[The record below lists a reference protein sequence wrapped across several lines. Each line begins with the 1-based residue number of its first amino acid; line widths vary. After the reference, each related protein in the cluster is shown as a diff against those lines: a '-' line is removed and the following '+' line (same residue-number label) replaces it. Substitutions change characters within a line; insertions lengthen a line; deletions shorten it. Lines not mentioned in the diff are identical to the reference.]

1 MQHPSVLFSR
11 LERSFAQRWLLWV
24 LLMWAAA
31 ASAFIFQRWGSIH
44 WFALGDTDDNL
55 RLLQVRAWL
64 NGQDWYD
71 LRQYKLN
78 PPLGADIHWTR
89 LIDLPI
95 AALILIGR
103 MFTTPIGAE
112 KFAVAVAPLIPL
124 MVAMTGVALTARR
137 LVDPRAA
144 ALAAFLLIFCQS
156 TMSMFMPLRI
166 DHHGWQLAALAVMMA
181 GLADPKQVRGG
192 MTVGLASAVS
202 MTIGI
207 EMIAYLA
214 IAGAV
219 TALRWIVNPNE
230 RMRLRAYALSLTVGI
245 VAGYFGFASYDNALA
260 RCDALTPVWAYTLV
274 VAGIFLG
281 LLSLSSARSIR
292 GRFAL
297 ATMAGAVLVAGFVL
311 LWPQCA
317 GRPEGVSL
325 ELNQLWLSNIREA
338 KPLYMQSL
346 ATILPASLAALG
358 IIGGLIAVFRAR
370 YKSAWLSIVL
380 LSLCAGALMMW
391 QTRASPAAL
400 MLSVPG
406 ATAFCLMIM
415 GSLRR
420 RLIWPATLLI
430 SALLLIFVSGIGV
443 QIINRMMPISPPKP
457 NMIAVNNANRQCPT
471 LPALRPI
478 AKLPATTIF
487 TFVDLSPRLAAMTHH
502 KAIAGPYHRNGE
514 AILDVQ
520 HAFRGTA
527 DAARAII
534 KRHGATLLLICPNL
548 SESTIYKV
556 QNPDGFYAQLIGG
569 KVPTWLDPMPLPAGS
584 PYKLW
589 RVR

>member
-31 ASAFIFQRWGSIH
+31 GSAFIFQRWGSIH

-89 LIDLPI
+89 LVDLPI

-112 KFAVAVAPLIPL
+112 KFAVAAAPLIPL

-166 DHHGWQLAALAVMMA
+166 DHHGWQLAVLAVMMA

-192 MTVGLASAVS
+192 ITVGLASAIS

-281 LLSLSSARSIR
+281 LLSLSSARSIS

-358 IIGGLIAVFRAR
+358 IIGGLIAVCRAWD
-370 YKSAWLSIVL
+370 KSAWVSVVL

-430 SALLLIFVSGIGV
+430 SGLLLIFVSGIGG
-443 QIINRMMPISPPKP
+443 QIVNRMMPISPPKP
-457 NMIAVNNANRQCPT
+457 NMIVVNNANRQCPT

-527 DAARAII
+527 DSARAII

-556 QNPDGFYAQLIGG
+556 QNPDGFYAQLAAGQ
-569 KVPTWLDPMPLPAGS
+569 VPAWLDPVPLPSGS
-584 PYKLW
+584 PYRLW

>member
-1 MQHPSVLFSR
+1 
-11 LERSFAQRWLLWV
+11 
-24 LLMWAAA
+24 
-31 ASAFIFQRWGSIH
+31 
-44 WFALGDTDDNL
+44 
-55 RLLQVRAWL
+55 
-64 NGQDWYD
+64 
-71 LRQYKLN
+71 
-78 PPLGADIHWTR
+78 
-89 LIDLPI
+89 
-95 AALILIGR
+95 
-103 MFTTPIGAE
+103 
-112 KFAVAVAPLIPL
+112 VAPLIPL

-230 RMRLRAYALSLTVGI
+230 RMRLRAYALSLAVGI

-281 LLSLSSARSIR
+281 LLSVSRARSIG

-297 ATMAGAVLVAGFVL
+297 ATMAGAVLVAGFIL

-317 GRPEGVSL
+317 GRPEGVSP

-358 IIGGLIAVFRAR
+358 IIGGLIAVFRAGD
-370 YKSAWLSIVL
+370 KSAWLSIVL

-406 ATAFCLMIM
+406 ATALSVMII

-478 AKLPATTIF
+478 AKLPTTTIF

-502 KAIAGPYHRNGE
+502 KAIAGPYHRNGD
-514 AILDVQ
+514 AILDV
-520 HAFRGTA
+520 HHVFRGTS

-569 KVPTWLDPMPLPAGS
+569 KVPTWLDPITLPSGS